1 MVGGFRAFPHRIG
14 YIPHL
19 QGRTRLHNDTI
30 TTRQRAQVALE
41 ATRLEALYFG
51 EADGN
56 RLNNYALELQ
66 LGLTHIADDV
76 ALIPHLR
83 NLFDAARNSLSAVA
97 FSHLETKWLSEEPPP
112 LPQPENCAW
121 HSEQVFQLD
130 SPRVVPF
137 LKRPYGVNLIGH
149 AFEILELVKTYV
161 WPRAFQAA
169 DIPFCVI
176 HYPAANGASCADRSL
191 EPFICSD
198 PLGGPYAFNLICMT
212 APMQARWLREQ
223 GTVPLLERYT
233 ISTWPWETQQWPD
246 AWTSLLD
253 VVDEI
258 WPASSFTAQ
267 AVSSPALRAGL
278 PLQVMSMA
286 AEISDPDR
294 FCNSD
299 VRDTTRK
306 HYGLP
311 INSVVFGYGFDL
323 NSTAI
328 RKNPM
333 GALEAFQRA
342 FPIAHLPASF
352 GQVCRSHVLSEHVS
366 LLIKTFPPRRSNPE
380 WEMLKARVDEDS
392 RITLI
397 PMNLNRDELLSLYA
411 CCDVFLSLHRSE
423 GFGRGIAEAL
433 QLGVDVIA
441 TSFGGNTDFCT
452 GPLAHAV
459 SWRLVPI
466 PRGSYPHADGHYWA
480 EPDIDHAAHLC
491 QQLAFRRLHLIDN
504 RRINPRNCDHLPVEE
519 YRARFSFSQVG
530 KNMRDRLDKLWL
542 DRTSIAKKLR
552 FQARYY

>member
-1 MVGGFRAFPHRIG
+1 MARAVNALNSHPQWLLVYGEGEEFNEDTGLTQRYPTLPVTVGLSGFRSHCFICQPAVVFRRSMGVLLGEFNQEWRTAFDFDYWLRAFGPHRIG

-121 HSEQVFQLD
+121 YSEQVFQLD

-149 AFEILELVKTYV
+149 AFEIFGVGEDLRMAA
-161 WPRAFQAA
+161 RAFQAA

-223 GTVPLLERYT
+223 GTC
-233 ISTWPWETQQWPD
+233 
-246 AWTSLLD
+246 SL
-253 VVDEI
+253 
-258 WPASSFTAQ
+258 A
-267 AVSSPALRAGL
+267 
-278 PLQVMSMA
+278 
-286 AEISDPDR
+286 
-294 FCNSD
+294 
-299 VRDTTRK
+299 
-306 HYGLP
+306 
-311 INSVVFGYGFDL
+311 
-323 NSTAI
+323 
-328 RKNPM
+328 
-333 GALEAFQRA
+333 
-342 FPIAHLPASF
+342 
-352 GQVCRSHVLSEHVS
+352 
-366 LLIKTFPPRRSNPE
+366 
-380 WEMLKARVDEDS
+380 
-392 RITLI
+392 
-397 PMNLNRDELLSLYA
+397 
-411 CCDVFLSLHRSE
+411 
-423 GFGRGIAEAL
+423 
-433 QLGVDVIA
+433 
-441 TSFGGNTDFCT
+441 
-452 GPLAHAV
+452 
-459 SWRLVPI
+459 
-466 PRGSYPHADGHYWA
+466 
-480 EPDIDHAAHLC
+480 
-491 QQLAFRRLHLIDN
+491 
-504 RRINPRNCDHLPVEE
+504 
-519 YRARFSFSQVG
+519 
-530 KNMRDRLDKLWL
+530 
-542 DRTSIAKKLR
+542 
-552 FQARYY
+552 